1 MADVNVPVVAVDGPG
16 GTGKGTVCSYLA
28 AALGWHFLD
37 SGALYRAVALA
48 AVRAGINLADAP
60 AVAALAAK
68 LAISFPAESGRAAP
82 PTLIDGAD
90 VSEAIRTEEC
100 GNAASQIAAYPA
112 VRSAMLAQQ
121 RAFKRPPGLVADGR
135 DMGTVVFP
143 EAGLKVFL
151 TASPE
156 ERARRRHKQ
165 LIGKGISDSL
175 QRLSANIAERDA
187 RDEERTVSPMRPAP
201 DAIVID
207 TTTLNEGEVKKRVS
221 GLVRDHFPGRSEIG
235 RL

>member
-1 MADVNVPVVAVDGPG
+1 MPVVAVDGPG
-16 GTGKGTVCSYLA
+16 GTGKGTVCGYLA
-28 AALGWHFLD
+28 AVLGWHLLD

-48 AVRAGINLADAP
+48 TIRAGLDQKDAA
-60 AVAALAAK
+60 AVAALAGK
-68 LAISFPAESGRAAP
+68 LAISFPVAIGGAGTR
-82 PTLIDGAD
+82 TLVDGSD

-100 GNAASQIAAYPA
+100 GNAASRIAAHQA
-112 VRSAMLAQQ
+112 VRSALLAQQ
-121 RAFKRPPGLVADGR
+121 RAFWRPPGLVADGR

-143 EAGLKVFL
+143 GAQLKVFL
-151 TASPE
+151 TASPD

-165 LIGKGISDSL
+165 LMVKGISDSL

-187 RDEERTVSPMRPAP
+187 RDRERTASPMRPAP

-207 TTTLNEGEVKKRVS
+207 TTTLDEGEVKKQVS
-221 GLVRDHFPGRSEIG
+221 RLVRDHFPWRPEVG